1 MKELILAS
9 HNQGKVR
16 EIRELLADEAVEVL
30 SLSDIGWREEI
41 EENGKSFR
49 ENALIKARR
58 IFEVTGKAAI
68 ADDSGLEVDALGGAP
83 GIYSAR
89 YLGEDTPYEIK
100 NADIIS
106 KVEGLPEE
114 KRGADF
120 RCVMAFVYPDAEG
133 KPVERTAEGQVN
145 GRVAHETAG
154 SGGFGYDPL
163 FFLPEYG
170 CTMAEIS
177 EEEKNAISHRGRA
190 LRAILPEIE
199 EWLRDKDCR
208 KETER
213 KTAVKERKG
222 ETMRK
227 EIFIPSSDEKTQLHG
242 YIWTPEGDVK
252 AVVQLVHGME
262 EYIARYDE
270 FANVLAKN
278 GYAVIGHDHLG
289 HGQSV
294 TSEEE
299 LSYFAKEKGMEC
311 VLRDMHA
318 FTLRAKKEFPDKPLF
333 MLGHSMGSFFAR
345 RYVTLYPRE
354 LKGLILSGTGFQ
366 PYAVVHMGRGISKMV
381 ATFKGDHYKS
391 SMIEK
396 MALGTKPLEDWLCT
410 RQEIVD
416 AYRADPLCGVPFTV
430 GAFADFFKLL
440 EQLAKGKDKDR
451 VPKDLPILLIA
462 GMKDPVGNM
471 SKGVLQVYNRYKAW
485 GFTDVDVIFYKD
497 DMHEILN
504 EKDREDVFRDVL
516 HFLDTKAEKA

>member
-1 MKELILAS
+1 MKQLILAS

-16 EIRELLADEAVEVL
+16 EIRELLAGQSVEVL
-30 SLSDIGWREEI
+30 SLSDIGWHEEI
-41 EENGKSFR
+41 EENGTSFE

-58 IFEVTGKAAI
+58 VFEVTGRAAL

-89 YLGEDTPYEIK
+89 YLGEETSYEVK
-100 NADIIS
+100 NAAIIQA
-106 KVEGLPEE
+106 VEGLPAE

-133 KPVERTAEGQVN
+133 RAVEKTAEGQVN
-145 GRVAHETAG
+145 GLVAHQTAG
-154 SGGFGYDPL
+154 GGGFGYDPL
-163 FFLPEYG
+163 FFLPERG
-170 CTMAEIS
+170 CTMAELP

-190 LRAILPEIE
+190 LRAVLPVIT
-199 EWLRDKDCR
+199 EWLEKNKLVNGKGKAMR
-208 KETER
+208 TEF
-213 KTAVKERKG
+213 
-222 ETMRK
+222 
-227 EIFIPSSDEKTQLHG
+227 FIPSSDEKTQVHG
-242 YIWTPEGDVK
+242 YIWTPEKSPK

-262 EYIARYDE
+262 EYIGRYDE
-270 FANVLAKN
+270 FANWLSKN

-318 FTLRAKKEFPDKPLF
+318 VTLKAKKEFPDKPVF

-354 LKGLILSGTGFQ
+354 LKGVILSGTGFQ
-366 PYAVVHMGRGISKMV
+366 PYAVVHAGRGMSKMI
-381 ATFKGDHYKS
+381 ATFKGDHHRS
-391 SMIEK
+391 PMIEK
-396 MALGTKPLEDWLCT
+396 MALGSKPLEAWLCT

-416 AYRADPLCGVPFTV
+416 AYRADPLCGVPFTT

-451 VPKDLPILLIA
+451 VPKDFPILLIA

-485 GFTDVDVIFYKD
+485 GFTDVDAIFYKD

-504 EKDREDVFRDVL
+504 EKDREDVYRDVL
-516 HFLDTKAEKA
+516 HFLDTKVEKQ